1 MLLIKLA
8 TKSLL
13 NRKASALLTL
23 FTIAISV
30 MLLMSIE
37 RVRVDAKS
45 SFSNTISG
53 TDLIVGART
62 GDIQLLLSSVF
73 RIGHANNGVS
83 WKSYQYISEQ
93 RGVKWAIPMS
103 LGDSH
108 KGLAVLGTN
117 KDYFEHYRFAKRQSL
132 SFSQGHEFNHLFEVI
147 LGAEVANTL
156 GYQLGDEVVI
166 AHGMGN
172 TSFHNHDDN
181 PFKVVGILN
190 PTGTPVD
197 KTLHIPLAA
206 IEAIHGGHAHQ
217 HEAAQADANDHD
229 QHDDVDLV
237 GTPKQITAFL
247 LGFDSPLYTL
257 QVRRNINQYK
267 DEALLAIMPGVT
279 LRELWEMLSI
289 VEKILLLFSIVV
301 VLISLLGML
310 TSLLSSLN
318 QRRRELAILRS
329 VGARPWHIFT
339 LISVESLLIT
349 GLGCIVGIA
358 LFYALMLLGA
368 DYLQSHA
375 GISLNI
381 ALLSSYELM
390 LLAAIM
396 VAGFIVGLIPATRA
410 YFYSLADGMSIK
422 I

>member
-1 MLLIKLA
+1 M
-8 TKSLL
+8 
-13 NRKASALLTL
+13 
-23 FTIAISV
+23 
-30 MLLMSIE
+30 
-37 RVRVDAKS
+37 
-45 SFSNTISG
+45 
-53 TDLIVGART
+53 
-62 GDIQLLLSSVF
+62 
-73 RIGHANNGVS
+73 
-83 WKSYQYISEQ
+83 
-93 RGVKWAIPMS
+93 
-103 LGDSH
+103 
-108 KGLAVLGTN
+108 
-117 KDYFEHYRFAKRQSL
+117 
-132 SFSQGHEFNHLFEVI
+132 
-147 LGAEVANTL
+147 
-156 GYQLGDEVVI
+156 
-166 AHGMGN
+166 
-172 TSFHNHDDN
+172 
-181 PFKVVGILN
+181 
-190 PTGTPVD
+190 
-197 KTLHIPLAA
+197 
-206 IEAIHGGHAHQ
+206 
-217 HEAAQADANDHD
+217 
-229 QHDDVDLV
+229 

-349 GLGCIVGIA
+349 GLGCIVGTA

>member
-1 MLLIKLA
+1 
-8 TKSLL
+8 
-13 NRKASALLTL
+13 
-23 FTIAISV
+23 
-30 MLLMSIE
+30 
-37 RVRVDAKS
+37 
-45 SFSNTISG
+45 
-53 TDLIVGART
+53 
-62 GDIQLLLSSVF
+62 
-73 RIGHANNGVS
+73 
-83 WKSYQYISEQ
+83 
-93 RGVKWAIPMS
+93 MS

-117 KDYFEHYRFAKRQSL
+117 KDYFEHYRFAKKQPL
-132 SFSQGHEFNHLFEVI
+132 SFSQGHEFNHLFEVV

-181 PFKVVGILN
+181 PFKVVGILK

-217 HEAAQADANDHD
+217 HEAAQVDANDHD
-229 QHDDVDLV
+229 HDHDQHDAVDLI

-257 QVRRNINQYK
+257 QVRRNINHYK
-267 DEALLAIMPGVT
+267 EEALLAIMPGVT

-301 VLISLLGML
+301 VIISLLGML
-310 TSLLSSLN
+310 TSLLSNLN

-339 LISVESLLIT
+339 LISAESLLIT
-349 GLGCIVGIA
+349 GLGCLVGVA
-358 LFYALMLLGA
+358 LFYGLMLFGA
-368 DYLQSHA
+368 GYLQSHA

-381 ALLSSYELM
+381 ALLSAYELM

-396 VAGFIVGLIPATRA
+396 FAGFIVGLIPATRA

>member
-1 MLLIKLA
+1 
-8 TKSLL
+8 
-13 NRKASALLTL
+13 
-23 FTIAISV
+23 
-30 MLLMSIE
+30 
-37 RVRVDAKS
+37 
-45 SFSNTISG
+45 
-53 TDLIVGART
+53 
-62 GDIQLLLSSVF
+62 
-73 RIGHANNGVS
+73 
-83 WKSYQYISEQ
+83 
-93 RGVKWAIPMS
+93 
-103 LGDSH
+103 
-108 KGLAVLGTN
+108 
-117 KDYFEHYRFAKRQSL
+117 
-132 SFSQGHEFNHLFEVI
+132 
-147 LGAEVANTL
+147 
-156 GYQLGDEVVI
+156 
-166 AHGMGN
+166 
-172 TSFHNHDDN
+172 
-181 PFKVVGILN
+181 
-190 PTGTPVD
+190 
-197 KTLHIPLAA
+197 
-206 IEAIHGGHAHQ
+206 
-217 HEAAQADANDHD
+217 
-229 QHDDVDLV
+229 
-237 GTPKQITAFL
+237 
-247 LGFDSPLYTL
+247 
-257 QVRRNINQYK
+257 
-267 DEALLAIMPGVT
+267 MPGVT